1 MNGVLLLGPKLR
13 DRFDSE
19 LVELGYVVHAVETV
33 ASIDDIAAAILDLKA
48 MTPAGAI
55 GAIAIGPAATL
66 LLEAA
71 TVLPQLDGIALFDV
85 RMPASRPHYARMRV
99 QVQIHR
105 AHQGT
110 AMTSE
115 DVRQILDEAAPGFV
129 QVFEWTYT
137 TANDR
142 FVTEPRDETD
152 AQQSAIAWDYTRDF
166 LTTALPV
173 VQGV

>member
-1 MNGVLLLGPKLR
+1 VNGVLLLGPKLR
-13 DRFDSE
+13 ERFESE
-19 LVELGYVVHAVETV
+19 LVELGYIIHAVETV
-33 ASIDDIAAAILDLKA
+33 ASIDDIAAALLELKA

-71 TVLPQLDGIALFDV
+71 TVLPQLDGIALYDV
-85 RMPASRPHYARMRV
+85 RLPGSRPHYARMRV

-105 AHQGT
+105 AEQGS
-110 AMTSE
+110 AMTAD
-115 DVRQILDEAAPGFV
+115 DVQRILDESAPGFV
-129 QVFEWTYT
+129 QVFEWTYA

-142 FVTEPRDETD
+142 FVTEPRDEID
-152 AQQSAIAWDYTRDF
+152 ASHSVTAWDYTRDF